1 MLNRHAPLE
10 RTFRRRDEWLSVWH
24 QRGVDAERGEPGTTG
39 YVACTDLEE
48 PSHVMIW
55 ERYTEPAALEAHT
68 SRKAHAQLM
77 DDMGSR
83 NMTKRIVFGGLNFTD
98 VPGVGYWGR
107 DERVLTEKQQQ
118 RGTVRALSALCL
130 RRSAFAALPPVHS
143 QTTLARPS
151 PGRMLAAAAAA
162 FTPGQQR

>member
-68 SRKAHAQLM
+68 SRKAHAKLM

-118 RGTVRALSALCL
+118 RGTVRALSGPLSDDPGSAVSGPDASRCSCCFHSRQ
-130 RRSAFAALPPVHS
+130 RR
-143 QTTLARPS
+143 
-151 PGRMLAAAAAA
+151 
-162 FTPGQQR
+162 

>member
-1 MLNRHAPLE
+1 MLLDAPVYCC
-10 RTFRRRDEWLSVWH
+10 RDEWLSVWH

-68 SRKAHAQLM
+68 SRKAHAKLM

-83 NMTKRIVFGGLNFTD
+83 NMTKRIVFGGLSFTD

-118 RGTVRALSALCL
+118 RGTVRALSTLPP
-130 RRSAFAALPPVHS
+130 AFAALPP
-143 QTTLARPS
+143 S
-151 PGRMLAAAAAA
+151 PL
-162 FTPGQQR
+162 PGQQR

>member
-1 MLNRHAPLE
+1 MLLDAPVYCSLHCVVQYLL
-10 RTFRRRDEWLSVWH
+10 RSPLLPRRDEWLSVWH

-68 SRKAHAQLM
+68 SRKAHAKLM

-83 NMTKRIVFGGLNFTD
+83 NMTKRIVFGGLSFTD

-118 RGTVRALSALCL
+118 RGTVRALSTLPP
-130 RRSAFAALPPVHS
+130 AFAALPP
-143 QTTLARPS
+143 S
-151 PGRMLAAAAAA
+151 PL
-162 FTPGQQR
+162 PGQQR